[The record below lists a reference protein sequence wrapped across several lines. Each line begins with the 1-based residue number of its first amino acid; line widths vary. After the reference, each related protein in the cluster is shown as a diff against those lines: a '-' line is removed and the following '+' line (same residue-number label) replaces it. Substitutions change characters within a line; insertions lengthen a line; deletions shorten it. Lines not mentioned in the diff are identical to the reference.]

1 MDWIGKEGEGASWV
15 ERDLLKVEVGVFV
28 GFPLHLKLRWTRL

>member
-1 MDWIGKEGEGASWV
+1 MDWIGKEGEGAWV
-15 ERDLLKVEVGVFV
+15 ERDLLKVVVSVFV